1 MEFPSRFKGQSELT
15 SLVDRFIG
23 PYYLNYE
30 TTRNILIRQGRDIF
44 LCSYFGDVDK
54 FRTGFCVPASNLM
67 DEIFKKAKV
76 KESEMSFSPEPPP
89 DVGYSGGC
97 LISNRPEHFPNG
109 VLVRSGMVL
118 TLWRLQ
124 GINSTN

>member
-1 MEFPSRFKGQSELT
+1 
-15 SLVDRFIG
+15 VDRFIG

-76 KESEMSFSPEPPP
+76 KVSRMSLNIPEVMSVLMPSFDGCFSECLSSF
-89 DVGYSGGC
+89 VFM
-97 LISNRPEHFPNG
+97 I
-109 VLVRSGMVL
+109 
-118 TLWRLQ
+118 
-124 GINSTN
+124 